1 MGLWNKIIVSLLALF
16 LIVSALIT
24 LLVAT
29 EAVAPDFLPGG
40 SYSPDGALVQASWFQ
55 PQLEDLAAYS
65 GPAEVTTIA
74 ISIAVAAVMLAVLV
88 MELGAGQRAVS
99 LLISIAGDGGLSIDE
114 DSVRYLAERTGLSNR
129 QVMALRCRVQV
140 QGRRSL
146 APARVVITCFPRVNL
161 GSNIQEV
168 RDDLSQRIKETVE
181 ELTGLQVLRV
191 DVARV
196 RYDKADTAKL
206 MGG

>member
-1 MGLWNKIIVSLLALF
+1 MGLWNRIVTSLLALF
-16 LIVSALIT
+16 VIVAAIVT

-29 EAVAPDFLPGG
+29 EAVAPNFLPGG
-40 SYSPDGALVQASWFQ
+40 SYSPEGAVLQPSWFQ
-55 PQLEDLAAYS
+55 PQLEDLADYR
-65 GPAEVTTIA
+65 GPAKVTTIA
-74 ISIAVAAVMLAVLV
+74 ISIAVAASMLAVLV
-88 MELGAGQRAVS
+88 MELGAGQRAIS
-99 LLISIAGDGGLSIDE
+99 LIISIAGDGGLSIDE

-129 QVMALRCRVQV
+129 QVVALKCRVQV

-146 APARVVITCFPRVNL
+146 APARITITCFPRVNL
-161 GSNIQEV
+161 GSNVQEV
-168 RDDLSQRIKETVE
+168 RDDLNQRIKDTVE

-196 RYDKADTAKL
+196 RYERADTTKL